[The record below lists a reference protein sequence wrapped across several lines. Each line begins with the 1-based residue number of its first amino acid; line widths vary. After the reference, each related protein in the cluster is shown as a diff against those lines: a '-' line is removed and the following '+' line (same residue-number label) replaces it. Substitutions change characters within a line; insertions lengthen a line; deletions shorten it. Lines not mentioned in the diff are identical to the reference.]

1 MPTTQH
7 QSTDRQICMN
17 IRSMSSNNHPVC
29 RYFMARRHSWAW
41 LTAWLFAFGP
51 ATPLLAQQ
59 SLPLP
64 AGSQEHLRRIV
75 AQSALSN
82 CYLLR
87 AGVDSKAAFRA
98 NTAAAISHLKDSTAN
113 GFSSIAPGSMPKL
126 SRVLS
131 LQIAAASVKICPD
144 EVPTDVKTLVNNIK
158 TKLNSNAGQ

>member
-1 MPTTQH
+1 MAQ
-7 QSTDRQICMN
+7 R
-17 IRSMSSNNHPVC
+17 HP
-29 RYFMARRHSWAW
+29 WAW
-41 LTAWLFAFGP
+41 LAAWLLGFGP
-51 ATPLLAQQ
+51 ATPLHAQQ
-59 SLPLP
+59 STPLP

-126 SRVLS
+126 SRVLCI
-131 LQIAAASVKICPD
+131 QIAAASMKICPD
-144 EVPTDVKTLVNNIK
+144 EVPADVKTLVKNIQ
-158 TKLNSNAGQ
+158 TKLNNNGQ